1 VTTARRTRPPLVL
14 LLLTVG
20 VILDLLIAF
29 ALYRQN
35 VRAEQAA
42 SEAHIVKVAAYEYCL
57 KANMDRQLDLRR
69 WDSVLALLKTSPPS
83 SELTTFV
90 AGVEAANAQAD
101 QQIDCTKLAP

>member
-1 VTTARRTRPPLVL
+1 MNARRTRPPLVL

-57 KANMDRQLDLRR
+57 KANMDRQSDLKR
-69 WDSVLALLKTSPPS
+69 WDNVLVLLNTMPPTPAL
-83 SELTTFV
+83 EHFV
-90 AGVEAANAQAD
+90 NGVKAANAVAD
-101 QQIDCTKLAP
+101 EQNDCTKLAP